1 MAGIIRSPM
10 TLLMLATFTI
20 MVGVAATY
28 PPDARFMPFVVGIPA
43 IGLCLLQLVLDWRAG
58 APAPEPKDTRSE
70 LEKAEERVSKMVGR
84 NLEFEV
90 AHVAPEVVVIEN
102 SDEVAGNREFL
113 IWGYIVG
120 FIAAILVFGFNVS
133 IPVFIA
139 IFLWREAG
147 YSLLKALVSSAVGSA
162 ILLGVFTWGLKL
174 KLHGDFLTDWLF

>member
-10 TLLMLATFTI
+10 TLLMLAIFI
-20 MVGVAATY
+20 VMVGVAATY
-28 PPDARFMPFVVGIPA
+28 PGEARFMPFVVGIPA
-43 IGLCLLQLVLDWRAG
+43 IGLCLLQLFLDWRAG
-58 APAPEPKDTRSE
+58 APVEVRDTRSE

-90 AHVAPEVVVIEN
+90 AHDAPDVVVTEN

-147 YSLLKALVSSAVGSA
+147 YSPVKALIYSAVGSG

-174 KLHGDFLTDWLF
+174 KLHGGFLTDWLF